1 MKRNGK
7 RLMVNAA
14 CFEEVNQMEKLRELM
29 YRCIEVLG
37 LRDPITVKV
46 SQRLDKCVVEQQKI
60 K

>member
-1 MKRNGK
+1 
-7 RLMVNAA
+7 MVNAA
-14 CFEEVNQMEKLRELM
+14 CFEEVNRMEKLRELM